1 MNRKCPEYLKVLNVD
16 AIEKIVDEEGTPLS
30 KIGNGPYYIEKS
42 FRAIRDAVAEEQFE
56 RIVKAFGICYDEAA
70 MKTVKKRFMH
80 AVTGAGNEWM
90 EINQLNSSALL
101 SFLCFHAV
109 GIEEGR
115 NIKIGGTTYNDVRFE
130 FRSPLNGSNSPSWMD
145 VVLLNGKK
153 ALFLES
159 KFTEYIK
166 QTTRPLKI
174 SSYYNRRYKEV
185 FCNTNIDL
193 GDESHTHFKDN
204 SWKADQPVYLQGV
217 KQMICHYLG
226 IIDQL
231 KIGEHDGDWAVLKDY
246 EEITLA
252 EIVYDFHDGKKAS
265 YENTYRALSS
275 LLNKHCKD
283 QRMGNKKISVL
294 DKLLTYQDVFRDNAV
309 LLEDNVSKFYFTRK
323 I

>member
-1 MNRKCPEYLKVLNVD
+1 
-16 AIEKIVDEEGTPLS
+16 
-30 KIGNGPYYIEKS
+30 
-42 FRAIRDAVAEEQFE
+42 
-56 RIVKAFGICYDEAA
+56 
-70 MKTVKKRFMH
+70 
-80 AVTGAGNEWM
+80 
-90 EINQLNSSALL
+90 
-101 SFLCFHAV
+101 
-109 GIEEGR
+109 
-115 NIKIGGTTYNDVRFE
+115 
-130 FRSPLNGSNSPSWMD
+130 
-145 VVLLNGKK
+145 
-153 ALFLES
+153 
-159 KFTEYIK
+159 
-166 QTTRPLKI
+166 
-174 SSYYNRRYKEV
+174 
-185 FCNTNIDL
+185 
-193 GDESHTHFKDN
+193 
-204 SWKADQPVYLQGV
+204 VYLQGV